1 MFDPI
6 RLVNDLFERRT
17 ISDARLRAYANDH
30 LLRLGNNNPGSVYTP
45 LIDATTSA
53 YQAYFGSIT
62 SAATKAAVKEGR
74 TVGMKQARTALLNGL
89 RKQRNLVVYLF
100 GKDGDTYQEFFPLG
114 INAFKK
120 AKLDGLTTMM
130 ETYLKAAD
138 THLMA
143 DHATE
148 VAAIHSLAEAYEQ
161 ARKDQL
167 AAKSST
173 DTQRTQRREHRKAL
187 TRQLTRNLLLLAADL
202 IDNTDG
208 FDDYFDLTILTK
220 RSGRK
225 KSKDNGQSMTES

>member
-17 ISDARLRAYANDH
+17 ISDARLRTYANDH

-53 YQAYFGSIT
+53 YQAYFGSLT
-62 SAATKAAVKEGR
+62 SAATNAAVKEGR
-74 TVGMKQARTALLNGL
+74 TVGMKQARAALLKGL
-89 RKQRNLVVYLF
+89 RKQRNLVAYLF
-100 GKDGDTYQEFFPLG
+100 GKDGDKYQEFFPLG

-120 AKLDGLTTMM
+120 AKLDELSTMM
-130 ETYLKAAD
+130 DTYLEAAD
-138 THLMA
+138 THLLPE
-143 DHATE
+143 HATE
-148 VAAIHSLAEAYEQ
+148 VATIRDLADTYEQ

-173 DTQRTQRREHRKAL
+173 DTQRTQRRKHRKAL

-202 IDNTDG
+202 IDNPDR

-225 KSKDNGQSMTES
+225 KSKNSGQSTTAS